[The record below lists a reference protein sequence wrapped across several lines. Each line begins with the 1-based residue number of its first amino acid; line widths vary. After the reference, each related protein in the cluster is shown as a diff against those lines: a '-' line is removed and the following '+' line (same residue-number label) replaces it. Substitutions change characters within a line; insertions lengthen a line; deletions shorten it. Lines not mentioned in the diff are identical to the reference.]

1 MSELPKGWI
10 EDRLVNYLVAV
21 PTGVA
26 NYEGEKEYYSTG
38 SVNNGIA
45 IPEGNFTFDNKPS
58 RANRIVQK
66 GDLLQ
71 ARMKATNKAL
81 LVDDSLSNSLFS
93 TGFIQLR
100 IPEHKYDVKL
110 AFYYLKSDCFLQQR
124 DDLATGSTQEALTD
138 KGLKQIMLPIPP
150 FHEQKKIVEKL
161 EILLSQIKKVNER
174 LEKIPTILK
183 RLRQSVL
190 SSACSGKLTA
200 AWREANVCTENNIL
214 NEVNN
219 FYKNASKKDKKEID
233 EFQKFAHLNAG
244 IEDSKWIKCNIG
256 AIGKVCNGST
266 PSTKEPS
273 YWNGSIPWVSSGE
286 VNNNI
291 INDTERKISEHGY
304 DNASVKMLKKGTV
317 LIAMIGEGKTRGQTA
332 ILNIDATINQNIA
345 AVDLSHNMIS
355 SKYIW
360 YWFQL
365 CYQQNR
371 EVGNGS
377 GPKALN
383 CQRVR
388 ELELMLPPLHEQE
401 EIVRRVDK
409 LFALA
414 DKIELRYRNAKV
426 QLARAEN
433 AIYAK
438 AFRGELV
445 KPQGT
450 MK

>member
-1 MSELPKGWI
+1 MSELPKEWRELNFMDVFDIQGGTQPPKSTFI
-10 EDRLVNYLVAV
+10 YEPKEGYIRLLQIRDF
-21 PTGVA
+21 
-26 NYEGEKEYYSTG
+26 GEKPLPTYIPLKKNLKTCNDQDILIARYGASVGRICTG
-38 SVNNGIA
+38 MSGAYNVAMAKVI
-45 IPEGNFTFDNKPS
+45 IPEYME
-58 RANRIVQK
+58 R
-66 GDLLQ
+66 
-71 ARMKATNKAL
+71 
-81 LVDDSLSNSLFS
+81 
-93 TGFIQLR
+93 
-100 IPEHKYDVKL
+100 KYV
-110 AFYYLKSDCFLQQR
+110 YYILKSHVFQTEILKIERSAQDGFNK
-124 DDLATGSTQEALTD
+124 DDLAKLT
-138 KGLKQIMLPIPP
+138 IPVP
-150 FHEQKKIVEKL
+150 PTIEEQNKIVEQL
-161 EILLSQIKKVNER
+161 ELLLGKINNSSER
-174 LEKIPTILK
+174 LERIPTIL
-183 RLRQSVL
+183 RRFRQSVL

-200 AWREANVCTENNIL
+200 DWREVNECTENNIL
-214 NEVNN
+214 NAVNN

-233 EFQKFAHLNAG
+233 KFQKFAYINAE
-244 IEDSKWIKCNIG
+244 IENSKWIKCNIG

-291 INDTERKISEHGY
+291 IIDTERKITEQGY

-317 LIAMIGEGKTRGQTA
+317 LLAMIGEGKTRGQTA

-345 AVDLSHNMIS
+345 AVDLSHNLIS

-414 DKIELRYRNAKV
+414 DKIEQKYTNAKE
-426 QLARAEN
+426 QLARAEK
-433 AIYAK
+433 AIFAK

-445 KPQGT
+445 R
-450 MK
+450 